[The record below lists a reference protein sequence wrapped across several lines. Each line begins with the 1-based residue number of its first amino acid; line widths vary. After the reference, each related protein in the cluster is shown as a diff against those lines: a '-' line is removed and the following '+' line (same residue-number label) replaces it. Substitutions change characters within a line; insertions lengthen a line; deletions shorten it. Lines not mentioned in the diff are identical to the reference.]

1 MTGVQ
6 TCALPISTEG
16 TGSYTSE
23 AVTVAGKSADKRIDV
38 PQSVTVLT
46 RQQIEDQSLVTVD
59 QALAKTPGVTMISND
74 SSQSQYYIRGYSPE
88 SMVDGAPT
96 LSGLGGYQQLDM
108 AIYDRLEVLKG
119 PSGLLMGQG
128 SPGGTINFV
137 KKTPRDTFG
146 GYVSSSYGS
155 WNNKR
160 GELDLTGPLGEEK
173 RVRWRGILTG
183 TDRDYYFS
191 NAHDSKWTGAGMV
204 EIDLTPQTT
213 LSLSAVHQN
222 DHAPVFS
229 GLPAYASGGGFIDVP
244 RSTNPY
250 PSWTRYLWTTDEYTA
265 ALEHRFDNAWV
276 AKVNYTKRLQEFEFK
291 DAYATTGIDA
301 AGNATYARRWND
313 WNYERESADAF
324 VRGPV
329 ELFGRTHELLLGVNH
344 AFWGS
349 QGKSITYASVT
360 GNIFAPDATVPEPF
374 GAFDTGS
381 RSEQKQWGVY
391 GRAKLQIFDPLT
403 VILGGR
409 VSYYTARSRTMEPS
423 VPGPWLQGARTDGRV
438 SPYAGVVYRLA
449 EGINAYASY
458 SDIFIPQTQQ
468 KWGGGVLDPR
478 VGSQYETGVKGE
490 FFGGKLQTSAAVYY
504 IDDVKDRKSTRL
516 NSSHIPL
523 SRMPASA

>member
-1 MTGVQ
+1 M
-6 TCALPISTEG
+6 LFRS
-16 TGSYTSE
+16 
-23 AVTVAGKSADKRIDV
+23 
-38 PQSVTVLT
+38 
-46 RQQIEDQSLVTVD
+46 
-59 QALAKTPGVTMISND
+59 
-74 SSQSQYYIRGYSPE
+74 
-88 SMVDGAPT
+88 
-96 LSGLGGYQQLDM
+96 
-108 AIYDRLEVLKG
+108 
-119 PSGLLMGQG
+119 
-128 SPGGTINFV
+128 
-137 KKTPRDTFG
+137 
-146 GYVSSSYGS
+146 SSSYGS

-423 VPGPWLQGARTDGRV
+423 VPGPWIQGARTDGRV

-504 IDDVKDRKSTRL
+504 IDDVNRSYGDPDHSGYYLNAGEAVSKGFELEASGTIRPGWQAVAGYTYDFTNLVKASSSQNTPISNWLPRHSFKLWSTYEFQDGPWAGVSAGVGVVDRKSTRL
-516 NSSHIPL
+516 NSSHEWI
-523 SRMPASA
+523 SRMPSSA